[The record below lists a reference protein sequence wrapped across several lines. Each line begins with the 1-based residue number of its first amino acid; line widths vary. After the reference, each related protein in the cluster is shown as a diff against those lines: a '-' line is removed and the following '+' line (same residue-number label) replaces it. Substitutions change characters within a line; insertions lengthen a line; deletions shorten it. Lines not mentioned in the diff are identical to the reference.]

1 MDDHT
6 PMPSGMNLGTS
17 QMDIN
22 DKMLNQALKA
32 EAQSRDIYPSLNYFR
47 TDDLQSNFFHY

>member
-6 PMPSGMNLGTS
+6 PMPSGMNSGTS